1 MAHLLDFL
9 KKLVVMAYMLKGG
22 QADVIVRN
30 QPLVIAVD
38 HWRVLGRAKNYSIKE
53 PDTLDWLDR
62 FEPESCYFDIGAN
75 IGQFSLYPAKKY
87 GRQVEIYA
95 FEPQS
100 NNYYALNKNIYLNQL
115 KDYITAYCV
124 AISGESKFDKLYVPK
139 FIPGGNRSQFGEES
153 QEAMKVPTSHIQGMF
168 GITLDDL
175 CGKWGFP
182 YPNYIKID
190 VDGIEISILRSATQ
204 VLKHPNLKSV
214 IVELGTPIEQQEA
227 IAIMKQAGL
236 ELMSQSTRNW
246 GETCFIFERASTA

>member
-1 MAHLLDFL
+1 MLDFF

-22 QADVIVRN
+22 KTNVTVRN
-30 QPLVIAVD
+30 QPLVISVD

-53 PDTLDWLDR
+53 LDTLDWLDR
-62 FEPESCYFDIGAN
+62 FEPGTCYFDIGAN

-100 NNYYALNKNIYLNQL
+100 NNYYVLNKNIYLNQL
-115 KDYITAYCV
+115 KDYITAYCI

-139 FIPGGNRSQFGEES
+139 FIPGGNRSQFGEEL
-153 QEAMKVPTSHIQGMF
+153 QTVMKVPTSHIQGMF

-175 CGKWGFP
+175 CEKWGFP

-190 VDGIEISILRSATQ
+190 VDGIEISILRSASK
-204 VLKHPNLKSV
+204 VLKHPNLRSV
-214 IVELGTPIEQQEA
+214 IVELGTSSEQQEA
-227 IAIMKQAGL
+227 ITIMKQAGL
-236 ELMSQSTRNW
+236 ELKHQSTRNW
-246 GETCFIFERASTA
+246 GETCFVFEKTSTT

>member
-1 MAHLLDFL
+1 MLDFL
-9 KKLVVMAYMLKGG
+9 KKLVVIVYMLKGG
-22 QADVIVRN
+22 QTKVTVRN
-30 QPLVIAVD
+30 QPLVISVD

-53 PDTLDWLDR
+53 PDTLDWLDG
-62 FEPESCYFDIGAN
+62 FEPGTCYFDIGAN

-87 GRQVEIYA
+87 GQKVEIYA

-115 KDYITAYCV
+115 KDSITAYCV

-153 QEAMKVPTSHIQGMF
+153 QAAMGVPTSHIQGMF

-175 CGKWGFP
+175 CEKWNFP
-182 YPNYIKID
+182 YPHYMKID
-190 VDGIEISILRSATQ
+190 VDGIEISILRSASK

-214 IVELGTPIEQQEA
+214 IVELGTPLEQQEA

-236 ELMSQSTRNW
+236 ELKHQSTRNW
-246 GETCFIFERASTA
+246 GETCFIFERTSTA